1 MRKKKGVREEKAK
14 DEMWPKEEMRQMPFL
29 MANSGKTQK

>member
-14 DEMWPKEEMRQMPFL
+14 EEMWPKEEMWQMPFL